1 MYHSEVGRCENRSMK
16 SMDLIIFFG
25 QFWWYISLE
34 SNCIRIMVSQ
44 WFWDEFAI
52 TDSSIS
58 WWISAENHQADR
70 LIDVNL
76 PLIPPIWGVWPSIM
90 TTIVDWVMTLGFF
103 GKKAWEKK
111 FMARFFRRKVMAFPD
126 FFLSNFLRFRYW
138 TFTRSGWDCPAQQ
151 LDQREGEFGGI

>member
-16 SMDLIIFFG
+16 SADLIIFFG
-25 QFWWYISLE
+25 TILGVHFIGIKLYQNHGFPMILG
-34 SNCIRIMVSQ
+34 RICHNGLQHFMVN
-44 WFWDEFAI
+44 W
-52 TDSSIS
+52 
-58 WWISAENHQADR
+58 AENHQADR